1 MTLQSALDLVYQTRP
16 SLDNIPTEIVI
27 QILKNLT
34 NHKDIMNCALAI
46 RSWSYCCYEIIWFK
60 PIMMDPISWVN
71 LCWTLNKSPSTY
83 YPYYSF
89 IKRINLSEITEYI
102 KDNYLSSLSVCD
114 RLERITLTGCHKL
127 TDAGLCSLL
136 SKSSSAHLVSMDLS
150 EITNITDTTILK
162 IAECC
167 PRLQGLN
174 LSMYKDRPEQFHG
187 VTDTS
192 IIKLAQGCRGLRR
205 VILNNCSL
213 LTDASITVLARN
225 CRSLLEIDLIN
236 CAITEESLLAI
247 FKHCRELREFRLNQ
261 CDNLGDFGFLESDL
275 MTGPVGGRP
284 YYDQL
289 RIIDLSGMV
298 KITDDS
304 VISLVEAAPKI
315 RNLVLNKCTNITDKA
330 VMAICNLGRYLH
342 VLHLGHCL
350 NLTNRSIIQLA
361 RSCTRIRYL
370 DLACCSQ
377 LTDVA
382 VFELSNLQR
391 LKRIGLVKC
400 TKITDESVKA
410 LASRPRIAN
419 SLERVHLSYCSR
431 LTVSSIH
438 SLLNAC
444 QLLTHLSLTQ
454 VRDFLR
460 PDFQSFCRNAP
471 KDFSDQQRQAF
482 CVFSGKGVQNFRNYL
497 NTNEGM
503 VGFPGFGTGPPF
515 SIDMTDIYN
524 RHRAR
529 RDEFDVDNDEFGDR
543 EDFEEV

>member
-1 MTLQSALDLVYQTRP
+1 MTLQSTIDPSHQTRP

-34 NHKDIMNCALAI
+34 HHKDIMNCALAI

-60 PIMMDPISWVN
+60 PNMIRPTVWAN
-71 LCWTLNKSPSTY
+71 LCSTLSQSTPTY
-83 YPYYSF
+83 YPYHSF
-89 IKRINLSEITEYI
+89 IRRINLSALADCV
-102 KDNYLSSLSVCD
+102 KDNHLSCLSVCD

-127 TDAGLCSLL
+127 TDAGLCGFL
-136 SKSSSAHLVSMDLS
+136 SKSSSAYLVSMDLS

-174 LSMYKDRPEQFHG
+174 LSMFKDGQEQFHG
-187 VTDTS
+187 VTDES
-192 IIKLAQGCRGLRR
+192 IIKLAEGCRGLRR

-213 LTDASITVLARN
+213 LTDASITLLAKN

-236 CAITEESLLAI
+236 CAITEDSLQAI

-261 CDNLGDFGFLESDL
+261 CVNLGDSGFLDSDL
-275 MTGPVGGRP
+275 APSVFRECP

-289 RIIDLSGMV
+289 RIIDLTGVS

-304 VISLVEAAPKI
+304 VIRIVEAAPKI
-315 RNLVLNKCTNITDKA
+315 RNFVLNKCHNITDKA
-330 VMAICNLGRYLH
+330 VFAICNLGRYLH

-370 DLACCSQ
+370 DLACCTQ
-377 LTDVA
+377 LTDAA
-382 VFELSNLQR
+382 VFELANLQR

-400 TKITDESVKA
+400 SKITDESVKA
-410 LASRPRIAN
+410 LASHARIAN

-431 LTVSSIH
+431 LTISSIH
-438 SLLNAC
+438 CLLNAC

-460 PDFQSFCRNAP
+460 ADFQHFCRKAP
-471 KDFSDQQRQAF
+471 SDFSEQQRQAF

-497 NTNEGM
+497 NANEGM
-503 VGFPGFGTGPPF
+503 FGFPVFGTAPPF
-515 SIDMTDIYN
+515 SINLENYD
-524 RHRAR
+524 R
-529 RDEFDVDNDEFGDR
+529 RTIQQDEFEADNDEFVDR